1 MTKEQLKEYIS
12 TGREIE
18 FTYKSKE
25 YSITYYNDKRDK
37 YISFCEFHKDIL
49 DVSSADELLA
59 STYKGM
65 SVKDVIESLTED
77 DCTIF

>member
-1 MTKEQLKEYIS
+1 MSKEQLREYIA

-18 FTYKSKE
+18 FTYKNKE
-25 YSITYYNDKRDK
+25 YSITYYNDKREK
-37 YISFCEFHKDIL
+37 YISFCEAYEELL